1 MKSLSITYILFL
13 LFFSFSSCEKKEQE
27 TPIDPDT
34 GCTTCTPSYA
44 TKFIGILKAGSY
56 TTAAVAVTP
65 TVQTS
70 AQAFF
75 ANTAVALPTAANA
88 VTVNAVMFNNDSL
101 QYIGAPK
108 YYSSVFP
115 VSLVNQKWD
124 VKGAGGIPDFSFKYL
139 KGAPTF
145 TYLSAFPDTVRKSVG
160 FAVVIHQLE
169 NITAASLLITDGLS
183 TPAVFSLGV
192 DTGSD
197 TLYFTH
203 ENLASMN
210 SSTVATISLI
220 LENAQAVKIENLD
233 FKFSKEAIF
242 TKRVSIRP

>member
-1 MKSLSITYILFL
+1 MKLSKIIYILLPLTFL
-13 LFFSFSSCEKKEQE
+13 FCSCEKKEQE

-44 TKFIGILKAGSY
+44 TKFIGFLKAGSY

-75 ANTAVALPTAANA
+75 ANTPVTLPAAANA

-101 QYIGAPK
+101 QYVGPPRF
-108 YYSSVFP
+108 YSSVFP
-115 VSLVNQKWD
+115 VNLVNQKWD
-124 VKGAGGIPDFSFKYL
+124 VKGANGIPDFSFKYL
-139 KGAPTF
+139 KGAPTY

-160 FAVVIHQLE
+160 FAVVIHALE
-169 NITAASLLITDGLS
+169 NITAASLLINDGLS
-183 TPAVFSLGV
+183 TPSVFSLGV
-192 DTGSD
+192 DAGSD
-197 TLYFTH
+197 TLYFTY
-203 ENLASMN
+203 ENLASLN
-210 SSTVATISLI
+210 TSTVATISLI
-220 LENAQAVKIENLD
+220 LENAQGVKIENQD

>member
-1 MKSLSITYILFL
+1 MRLYIIFYMLLAFIFL
-13 LFFSFSSCEKKEQE
+13 LCSCEKKEQE

-34 GCTTCTPSYA
+34 GCTTCTPSNA
-44 TKFIGILKAGSY
+44 NKFIGILKAGSY
-56 TTAAVAVTP
+56 TTAAIAVTP

-75 ANTAVALPTAANA
+75 ANTPVSLPTAANA
-88 VTVNAVMFNNDSL
+88 LTVNAVMFNNDSL
-101 QYIGAPK
+101 QYTGAPK

-124 VKGAGGIPDFSFKYL
+124 VKGANGIPDFSFKYL
-139 KGAPTF
+139 KGAPTY

-160 FAVVIHQLE
+160 FAVVIHALE
-169 NITAASLLITDGLS
+169 NITAASLLINDGLS
-183 TPAVFSLGV
+183 TPSVFSRGV
-192 DTGSD
+192 DAGSD

-203 ENLASMN
+203 ENLASLN
-210 SSTVATISLI
+210 TSTVATISLI
-220 LENAQAVKIENLD
+220 LENAQGVKIESQD

-242 TKRVSIRP
+242 TKRVSIKP